1 MTDRFSRPLAVALA
15 AVLAGA
21 RSARGQAASP
31 GTAQMVPAAV
41 AAPAASPDSLSD
53 YPVGPKDLLE
63 IRVLEIPELNLER
76 RITDAGTIDLPM
88 LGDFSVSGLTPIQ
101 VRDKLEKMLT
111 AKYVNRANVSVV
123 VKEFGNK
130 PLSVVG
136 AVQKPGSLNIS
147 GRWTLMQAIS
157 AAGGLTDRAGRTI
170 YVLRHSDNGLA
181 DAIEIDVNELFHG
194 SAARWNLPL
203 LPGDVVNVE
212 AKRTVRVFCLGA
224 VKSPGALE
232 FEADDR
238 ITLLSVIAKAGG
250 FTDKASSKVLIKR
263 RGPDGKDSE
272 IVVSY
277 SRVVSGKDRDPSLK
291 PDDVVIV
298 KESFF

>member
-1 MTDRFSRPLAVALA
+1 MTDRALRPLAIALAVALA
-15 AVLAGA
+15 GGM
-21 RSARGQAASP
+21 ARGQAGSP
-31 GTAQMVPAAV
+31 GAAQTGPPATSAP
-41 AAPAASPDSLSD
+41 AIPAASSSD
-53 YPVGPKDLLE
+53 DPVGPKDLLE

-88 LGDFSVSGLTPIQ
+88 LGDFSVTGLTPTQ

-170 YVLRHSDNGLA
+170 YVLRHADNGLA
-181 DAIEIDVNELFHG
+181 DTIEIDVDELFHG

-224 VKSPGALE
+224 VRSPGALE
-232 FEADDR
+232 FDADDR
-238 ITLLSVIAKAGG
+238 MTLLSVIAKAGG

-277 SRVVSGKDRDPSLK
+277 NRVVSGKDQDPTLK